1 MSQSQLT
8 SQAKRIRDVF
18 EYALKISRVA
28 LEKAEWILA
37 AGKTKSVV
45 SQNTLTKVSRHIGSI
60 KQFIQDITRQQSEW
74 MRALSS
80 PKRTNTLPNW
90 PLTPL
95 SKHGALQGMH
105 YTSAYEHAAPNVAV
119 YMNEVG
125 HSIEKSMQ
133 EVKRQKITRST
144 YGFNQA
150 RSKAE
155 LNRRLQETRGKVHS
169 SLTPYIMT
177 SYQKALKHL

>member
-8 SQAKRIRDVF
+8 SNARRIREVF

-37 AGKTKSVV
+37 AGKTKSMV
-45 SQNTLTKVSRHIGSI
+45 SQNTLTKVSRHVKSM
-60 KQFIQDITRQQSEW
+60 KRFIQDITSQQKTW
-74 MRALSS
+74 MQAMSS
-80 PKRTNTLPNW
+80 PKSTNNLPNW

-105 YTSAYEHAAPNVAV
+105 YKSAYEHAAPNVAV

-133 EVKRQKITRST
+133 EVKQQKITRST

-150 RSKAE
+150 RTKAE
-155 LNRRLQETRGKVHS
+155 LNRRLQEARGKVHS
-169 SLTPYIMT
+169 SLTPYVMT